1 MSSPTYTTTDQFTG
15 TMNDFGRYRLTYEPP
30 SEAFEA
36 DITMSI
42 SSDANLPQLLELF
55 GDFLRATGYIGSE
68 DILLL
73 SGCVHPDALLYSY
86 DTASDKVSPQ

>member
-1 MSSPTYTTTDQFTG
+1 MSSPTYTFTDQLTG

-30 SEAFEA
+30 SDAIEA

-55 GDFLRATGYIGSE
+55 GDFLRATGYVGSDE
-68 DILLL
+68 TLQTSGSDTPELLT
-73 SGCVHPDALLYSY
+73 GYFG
-86 DTASDKVSPQ
+86 DTHIPFVYK